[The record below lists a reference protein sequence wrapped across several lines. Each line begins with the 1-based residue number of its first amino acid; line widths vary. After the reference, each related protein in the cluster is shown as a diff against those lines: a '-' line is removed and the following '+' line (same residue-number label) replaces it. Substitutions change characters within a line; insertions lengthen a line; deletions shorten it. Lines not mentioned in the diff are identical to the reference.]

1 MTQQLD
7 VCPLLRMAAQI
18 PARQPSLVW
27 KHSLDASLRLWR
39 IETELCLSVLLQH
52 GIVVIHR
59 HRAVSIA
66 SARRPHPEN
75 GIVQNIGQNDYPNR
89 NTNNGAKDSSQPY
102 SKAWGSC
109 LGHDARLSPCLATRP
124 APPVP
129 PVSAHIRS
137 LLNSLCS
144 QTVSAHVSL
153 LTLTTPPSGRQT
165 TAFAGNRFWRGSAA
179 VQGRFPAQVL

>member
-7 VCPLLRMAAQI
+7 FCPLLRMSAQI
-18 PARQPSLVW
+18 PAWQPSLVR
-27 KHSLDASLRLWR
+27 KHSVDARLRLWR

-59 HRAVSIA
+59 HRAVNIA

-75 GIVQNIGQNDYPNR
+75 GIVQNIGQNHRPSR
-89 NTNNGAKDSSQPY
+89 NTDHGDEDTSQPH
-102 SKAWGSC
+102 SKAWGRY
-109 LGHDARLSPCLATRP
+109 LGHDARLSPCLAKR
-124 APPVP
+124 ALLLQ
-129 PVSAHIRS
+129 SLQSLRQS
-137 LLNSLCS
+137 LLS
-144 QTVSAHVSL
+144 QSL
-153 LTLTTPPSGRQT
+153 LTPRYVTLTTPPSGRQT

>member
-7 VCPLLRMAAQI
+7 FCPLLRMSAQI
-18 PARQPSLVW
+18 PAWQPSLVR
-27 KHSLDASLRLWR
+27 KHSVDASLRLWR

-59 HRAVSIA
+59 HRAVNIA

-89 NTNNGAKDSSQPY
+89 NTDHGDQDSSQAH
-102 SKAWGSC
+102 SKAWGRY
-109 LGHDARLSPCLATRP
+109 LGHDARLSPCLAKR
-124 APPVP
+124 ALLLQ
-129 PVSAHIRS
+129 SLQSLRQS
-137 LLNSLCS
+137 LLS
-144 QTVSAHVSL
+144 QSRQSL

>member
-7 VCPLLRMAAQI
+7 VCPLLRMSAQI
-18 PARQPSLVW
+18 PAWQPSLVRE
-27 KHSLDASLRLWR
+27 HSVDASLRLRR

-59 HRAVSIA
+59 HRAVNIA

-89 NTNNGAKDSSQPY
+89 NTDHGDEDPSQAH
-102 SKAWGSC
+102 SKAWGRY
-109 LGHDARLSPCLATRP
+109 LGHDARLSPCLAKR
-124 APPVP
+124 ALLLQ
-129 PVSAHIRS
+129 SLQS
-137 LLNSLCS
+137 LLSQSLLS
-144 QTVSAHVSL
+144 QSLHTQSL